1 MKNGLRILG
10 IDDGPFS
17 KNIDKKTV
25 LVGILMKFNS
35 YIEGITVKKID
46 IDGTDVNNQI
56 IEMFNGR
63 FNKEINFIMTNG
75 ITFGGFNIMDISL
88 INEKTNIP
96 VISVIRKK
104 PDLELIYNALKKH
117 FGDYEYRIDLI
128 NKSFPEEIILNNN
141 NLYVNYKGINL
152 TDVKN
157 IIKKTIKMGNMPEPI
172 RMAHLVATA
181 IIKGE
186 SYGKV

>member
-17 KNIDKKTV
+17 KNIDKKTI
-25 LVGILMKFNS
+25 LVGVLMKFDS
-35 YIEGITVKKID
+35 YIEGITIKKID
-46 IDGTDVNNQI
+46 IDGINVNENI
-56 IEMFNGR
+56 LSMFNGR

-96 VISVIRKK
+96 VISIVRKK
-104 PDLELIYNALKKH
+104 PDLESIYNALKKH
-117 FGDYEYRIDLI
+117 FDDYDYRINLI
-128 NKSFPEEIILNNN
+128 NKSFPEKITINNN
-141 NLYVNYKGINL
+141 DLYINFKGINL
-152 TDVKN
+152 FDVKN
-157 IIKKTIKMGNMPEPI
+157 IIKKTIKMGNIPEPI
-172 RMAHLVATA
+172 RMAHIIATA